1 MKKCDVCCF
10 FVLFDTDFADEM
22 VGYGLDDTR
31 RTNGIC
37 DFLQEK
43 FVMGEG
49 GR

>member
-1 MKKCDVCCF
+1 MG
-10 FVLFDTDFADEM
+10 FADEI

-43 FVMGEG
+43 FVMEKG
-49 GR
+49 GAIS